1 METEVKDILAILNVN
16 KALGPYMVSNRMLK
30 YTSTSVSKPLSI
42 LYDRSLQEVIFL
54 ELGNI
59 LK

>member
-1 METEVKDILAILNVN
+1 MKDILAILNVN
-16 KALGPYMVSNRMLK
+16 KALGPDMVSNRMLK